1 MRLFCFCISVGV
13 LAACALTRADDDAF
27 RLRVTDTKSNLNLPE
42 FLVKGSTVTP
52 DCPCEWS
59 IRKITL
65 RGGKQAGS
73 ELIIVDNGKTTIT
86 LIPTRG
92 MGLLSV
98 VAGDL
103 TLGWESPV
111 KEIVHPKFINLQT
124 RGGLGWLEGFNEWMC
139 RCGLENNGQAGEDK
153 FINNV
158 GDEATMQLTLH
169 GKIANI
175 PASRVEIVVDRKSPY
190 TIRVHGRVDE
200 KMFYGPKLELLTELA
215 TQPDASTFRISDVVT
230 NKGAQ
235 PQEFEM
241 LYHANYGRGLLEAG
255 ATLVVPAKQ
264 VTPFNANAARDVD
277 TFDTY
282 RGPTLGYIEQV
293 YALRLYGDKQD
304 RTTVLLQNKK
314 QDRGVSMSWS
324 LKQLPYLTQWKNTAA
339 VQDGYVTG
347 LEPGTNFPYNRSV
360 ERKFGR
366 VPKLAAGASYAMA
379 VDFGLHVGEGA
390 VKSVQARIKAIQS
403 GRKTTVDQEPQKTED

>member
-1 MRLFCFCISVGV
+1 MRMVCIS
-13 LAACALTRADDDAF
+13 LCMCAASTLVHADDNTY
-27 RLRVTDTKSNLNLPE
+27 RLKVTDAKSNLNLPE
-42 FLVKGSTVTP
+42 FLIKSTNVTP
-52 DCPCEWS
+52 DCSCDWS
-59 IRKITL
+59 IRKVTL

-73 ELIIVDNGKTTIT
+73 ELIIVNNGMTTIT

-111 KEIVHPKFINLQT
+111 KEIVHPQFINLQS

-139 RCGLENNGQAGEDK
+139 RCGLESNGQAGEDK

-175 PASRVEIVVDRKSPY
+175 PASTVEIVVDRNSPY
-190 TIRVHGRVDE
+190 TIRVRGRVDE
-200 KMFYGPKLELLTELA
+200 KMFYGPKLELQTELS
-215 TQPDASTFRISDVVT
+215 TQPGASTFRISDVVT

-241 LYHANYGRGLLEAG
+241 LYHANYGKGLLEAG
-255 ATLVVPAKQ
+255 ATLVAPIKQ

-277 TFDTY
+277 THDTY

-293 YALRLYGDKQD
+293 YALRLYGDKQNQ
-304 RTTVLLQNKK
+304 TTVLLQNKK
-314 QDRGVSMSWS
+314 KNRGVSMTWS

-339 VQDGYVTG
+339 IKDGYVTG

-366 VPKLAAGASYAMA
+366 VPKLPAGASYAMA
-379 VDFGLHVGEGA
+379 VDLGLHLGEGS
-390 VKSVQARIKAIQS
+390 VKTVQAKIKAIQ
-403 GRKTTVDQEPQKTED
+403 GNRKTTVDKAAPKTED